1 MEKKIKVLHI
11 GEYVQGGV
19 ATYLKTLFRGSENM
33 GVEHYLMLSGYK
45 SEKNWN
51 IRNDK
56 IFYYPYKRNWKY
68 FISTIYKINKAI
80 QKVQPDIIHIHSTW
94 AGVYART
101 LYLFKKKKA
110 KIIYSPHGWSFL
122 IDTSPVKKKLYFLI
136 ESMLSHVT
144 DVIINISKYEQEQAT
159 KLGMSPKKMTMIY
172 NGVEEAAHSPNKKN
186 KTGMLMDRTK
196 INLLFVGRLDRQKG
210 LDLFLNVYSRLALNH
225 IHLYVIGK
233 GILEKKE
240 STSNQ
245 STTYLGWIDNKEID
259 KYYQECDAVII
270 PSRWEGFGLVAIEA
284 MRNRKPVI
292 ASNRGA
298 LPELM
303 VDGKNGYIFDL
314 ENIIELK
321 NILMNLDKDRL
332 KKMGLHSRELYLEK
346 FKECYFRNKTYQ
358 LYKNFIK

>member
-11 GEYVQGGV
+11 GEYVQGGI
-19 ATYLKTLFRGSENM
+19 ATYLKTLFKGSENM
-33 GVEHYLMLSGYK
+33 GVNHYLMLSDYK
-45 SEKNWN
+45 SEKDWD
-51 IRNDK
+51 IKNDK
-56 IFYYPYKRNWKY
+56 IFYYPYKRNWQY
-68 FISTIYKINKAI
+68 FVSTIYKINKTI

-94 AGVYART
+94 AGVYTRT
-101 LYLFKKKKA
+101 LYFFKKKKA

-122 IDTSPVKKKLYFLI
+122 MDTSPVKKKIYYLI

-144 DVIINISKYEQEQAT
+144 DVIINISKYEQEQAI
-159 KLGMSPKKMTMIY
+159 KLGMSQGKMTMIY
-172 NGVEEAAHSPNKKN
+172 NGVEEAAHTPNKID
-186 KTGMLMDRTK
+186 MLMDKTK

-210 LDLFLNVYSRLALNH
+210 LDLFMEVYSKLTLNNM
-225 IHLYVIGK
+225 HLYVIGT

-240 STSNQ
+240 SISNQ
-245 STTYLGWIDNKEID
+245 STTYLGWVKNKEID
-259 KYYQECDAVII
+259 KYYRECDAVII

-298 LPELM
+298 LPELI

-321 NILMNLDKDRL
+321 NILINLDKDRL
-332 KKMGLHSRELYLEK
+332 KKMGMYSRELYLEK
-346 FKECYFRNKTYQ
+346 FKARFVIDKTYS
-358 LYKNFIK
+358 LYRKNFY

>member
-122 IDTSPVKKKLYFLI
+122 IDTSPVKKKIYFLI
-136 ESMLSHVT
+136 ESMLSHIT

-186 KTGMLMDRTK
+186 KTGMLMDKTK
-196 INLLFVGRLDRQKG
+196 INLLFVGRIDRQKG

-298 LPELM
+298 LPELI

-314 ENIIELK
+314 ENMGHLENILLDLNK
-321 NILMNLDKDRL
+321 NILQSLGDEGHKIFNHNFKAKRFC
-332 KKMGLHSRELYLEK
+332 LEIIKIYK
-346 FKECYFRNKTYQ
+346 FF
-358 LYKNFIK
+358 L